1 VWRSTMD
8 ERASLTIGSMMGKS
22 HALSGSVG
30 WLAGCA
36 VLNLAGHPPRPLPVV
51 AGAIV
56 SAGFALLPDIDHP
69 SSTVARTLGP
79 LTRLVSRIVSGL
91 SAGFGRATCDHC
103 DRRPGQGG
111 HRLVTHTIPFALAV
125 TALWALA
132 GQAWGAVAS
141 IVVVGLATWLA
152 THTGLTTNTR
162 AEIVDALIPGRVRG
176 RRARRFTAVIGSV
189 IAGAAGAFAVLF
201 LAEPGASWWWVGI
214 AAGWGTLAHSVGDS
228 LTHWGSPLL
237 WPARVRGCT
246 WRTVGPPRWMR
257 FRAGGPVERW
267 LVAPGLAVAGLGA
280 VYLLLVPLT

>member
-1 VWRSTMD
+1 
-8 ERASLTIGSMMGKS
+8 MMGKS

-36 VLNLAGHPPRPLPVV
+36 ALHAAGHPPRPLPVV

-69 SSTVARTLGP
+69 GSTVARTLGP
-79 LTRLVSRIVSGL
+79 LTRTVSRVVSGL

-111 HRLVTHTIPFALAV
+111 HRLVTHTIPFAVAV

-132 GQAWGAVAS
+132 GHVWGAIAS
-141 IVVVGLATWLA
+141 VVVVGLATWLA
-152 THTGLTTNTR
+152 THTGMSTNTR
-162 AEIVDALIPGRVRG
+162 AEIVDALIPGQVRG

-189 IAGAAGAFAVLF
+189 IAAGAVAFAVLF
-201 LAEPGASWWWVGI
+201 LAEPGGSWWWVGA
-214 AAGWGTLAHSVGDS
+214 AAGWGTLAHSLGDS

-237 WPARVRGCT
+237 WPARIRGCT
-246 WRTVGPPRWMR
+246 WRTVGTPRWMR

-267 LVAPGLAVAGLGA
+267 LVAPGMAVAGLGA
-280 VYLLLVPLT
+280 VYLLLVPLS